1 MSTGAYI
8 ANVAAIICFSVLAI
22 VFQHWWIV
30 LFSAFFLNSPIRKE
44 DERHD
49 T

>member
-1 MSTGAYI
+1 MTTGAYV
-8 ANVAAIICFSVLAI
+8 ANIAAIIYFTALAI
-22 VFQHWWIV
+22 VFQQWWIV
-30 LFSAFFLNSPIRKE
+30 LFSAFFLNSPERTE

>member
-1 MSTGAYI
+1 MTAEEMKDWAMS
-8 ANVAAIICFSVLAI
+8 LKPD
-22 VFQHWWIV
+22 WWIV
-30 LFSAFFLNSPIRKE
+30 LFSAFFLNSPKRTE